1 MSATRA
7 SRTSSASRRVTCGG
21 CAKPTRPVRRERE
34 RVAGARRAQLPA
46 PLPTPG
52 DRVRARAVRA
62 FLSDGYKII
71 DNLDVLLA
79 ALDGV
84 RQTGFRSR

>member
-1 MSATRA
+1 MR
-7 SRTSSASRRVTCGG
+7 
-21 CAKPTRPVRRERE
+21 KPTPACRRDVTVLERD
-34 RVAGARRAQLPA
+34 AQLPA

-52 DRVRARAVRA
+52 DRVRPGAVRA

-84 RQTGFRSR
+84 RQTGFPVQVDGAT